1 MTSLPVGSQETL
13 KFFFRCDDSEFFIM
27 KKSKIALI
35 TFLFLIQIGE
45 LKLPLFKSTRAK
57 NTLVI
62 TEKEGI
68 ALNANSYVKEG
79 IKKGKYGNYQEAV
92 HAFNQAIL
100 IDEFHSIAYYN
111 RGFAKFNL
119 NDYEGAISDYDK
131 AIDINPHYGIAY
143 FNRGLS
149 RYHLG
154 DFEGA
159 VSDYT
164 QSIVINVD
172 DADGY
177 LNRGLLYFEIGN
189 DKFACKD
196 LRKAASLGNQ
206 FSASWLKS
214 DEGHWCLSNSKD
226 VKKVFLF

>member
-1 MTSLPVGSQETL
+1 
-13 KFFFRCDDSEFFIM
+13 M
-27 KKSKIALI
+27 KKSKFAIIA
-35 TFLFLIQIGE
+35 FFFLIQIGE
-45 LKLPLFKSTRAK
+45 LISPLSKSTLANNIVEITKKER
-57 NTLVI
+57 NTLS
-62 TEKEGI
+62 
-68 ALNANSYVKEG
+68 ANSYVKEG

-92 HAFNQAIL
+92 YAFSQAIL
-100 IDEFHSIAYYN
+100 IDEFHSIAYYY

-131 AIDINPHYGIAY
+131 AIDINPNYGIAY
-143 FNRGLS
+143 FNRGVS

-164 QSIVINVD
+164 QSISINVD
-172 DADGY
+172 DDDGY

-214 DEGHWCLSNSKD
+214 DEGKWCLSISSD
-226 VKKVFLF
+226 VKKVFLFNRYFAIYP

>member
-1 MTSLPVGSQETL
+1 MN
-13 KFFFRCDDSEFFIM
+13 FFLM
-27 KKSKIALI
+27 KKSKFAIIA
-35 TFLFLIQIGE
+35 FFFLIQIGE
-45 LKLPLFKSTRAK
+45 LILPVYKSTLAK
-57 NTLVI
+57 NIVEI
-62 TEKEGI
+62 TEKEI
-68 ALNANSYVKEG
+68 NTLSANSYVKEG

-92 HAFNQAIL
+92 NAFSQAIL

-131 AIDINPHYGIAY
+131 AIEINPHYGIAY
-143 FNRGLS
+143 FNRGVS

-164 QSIVINVD
+164 QSIAINVD

-206 FSASWLKS
+206 FSASWLQS
-214 DEGHWCLSNSKD
+214 DAGKWCLSNSSD
-226 VKKVFLF
+226 VKKVFLFNKYFAIYQ

>member
-1 MTSLPVGSQETL
+1 MN
-13 KFFFRCDDSEFFIM
+13 FFIM
-27 KKSKIALI
+27 KKYKVAIIA
-35 TFLFLIQIGE
+35 FFFLIQIGE
-45 LKLPLFKSTRAK
+45 LILPLSKSALANNK
-57 NTLVI
+57 VAI
-62 TEKEGI
+62 TEKER
-68 ALNANSYVKEG
+68 NDFSANSYVKKG
-79 IKKGKYGNYQEAV
+79 IKKGKYGDYQEAV
-92 HAFNQAIL
+92 HAFSQAIL

-131 AIDINPHYGIAY
+131 AIEINPHYGIAY
-143 FNRGLS
+143 FNRGVS

-164 QSIVINVD
+164 QSIAINVD

-189 DKFACKD
+189 DKFACND
-196 LRKAASLGNQ
+196 LKKAASLGNQ
-206 FSASWLKS
+206 FSVSWLKS
-214 DEGHWCLSNSKD
+214 DKGNWCLSIS
-226 VKKVFLF
+226 

>member
-1 MTSLPVGSQETL
+1 MILN
-13 KFFFRCDDSEFFIM
+13 FFSNEKEQICYSC
-27 KKSKIALI
+27 
-35 TFLFLIQIGE
+35 FLFFIQIGE
-45 LKLPLFKSTRAK
+45 LILPFSKSTLANNIVEIAEKER
-57 NTLVI
+57 NTLS
-62 TEKEGI
+62 
-68 ALNANSYVKEG
+68 ANSYVKEG

-92 HAFNQAIL
+92 NAFSQAIL

-131 AIDINPHYGIAY
+131 AIEINPHYGIAY
-143 FNRGLS
+143 FNRGVS

-206 FSASWLKS
+206 FSASWLQS
-214 DEGHWCLSNSKD
+214 DAGKWCLSNSSD
-226 VKKVFLF
+226 FKKVFLFNKYFAIYQ

>member
-1 MTSLPVGSQETL
+1 MN
-13 KFFFRCDDSEFFIM
+13 FFLM
-27 KKSKIALI
+27 KKSKFAIVA
-35 TFLFLIQIGE
+35 FFFLIQIGE
-45 LKLPLFKSTRAK
+45 LILPVYKSTLANNIVK
-57 NTLVI
+57 I
-62 TEKEGI
+62 TEKEKNT
-68 ALNANSYVKEG
+68 LSPNSYVKEG
-79 IKKGKYGNYQEAV
+79 IKKGKYGNYQEAF
-92 HAFNQAIL
+92 HAFSQAIL

-119 NDYEGAISDYDK
+119 NDYKGAISDYDK
-131 AIDINPHYGIAY
+131 AIQINPHYGIAY
-143 FNRGLS
+143 FNRGVS

-164 QSIVINVD
+164 QSIAINVD

-177 LNRGLLYFEIGN
+177 LNRGLIYFEIGN

-214 DEGHWCLSNSKD
+214 DEGKWCLSNTSD
-226 VKKVFLF
+226 VKKVFLFQKYFAIYQ